1 MAALAFAVSAPSVVA
16 VSLTRTSAVAAGT
29 ASASAAAVSESA
41 VERLDFRRSRSFL
54 AADMA
59 MQPEL
64 VAQSLAAVEEEWQ
77 TQASLFS
84 ECENI
89 GSSSSS
95 SNTDKD
101 SGSSKV
107 KEDDFDKV
115 SCDGAPR
122 ASKAFSKSC
131 GTLAQALVHG
141 SSGNKDN
148 VAELLNDV
156 CSQDVLKGS
165 HRAATCSEFA
175 STVGEAMS
183 ANSYANRNYI
193 DYNQLCTGFWQQL
206 VAGEKKYRQVEAAQ
220 RGEEEKAGAAA
231 QEKAAKAKAEEEA
244 VKVKA
249 AEAAQRKA
257 DEEAKFDAAQ
267 DAKDKADEEA
277 EFIARHEAKDR
288 ADKAAAKA
296 EEEAKKQAKAGEEAK
311 GKAGK
316 AKGEENTKANSK
328 VKEQANEDTKT
339 KKQGNKGKASQVAE
353 GKPSHHA

>member
-1 MAALAFAVSAPSVVA
+1 MAALALAVSAPSVVA
-16 VSLTRTSAVAAGT
+16 FSLHRADAVAAGT

-89 GSSSSS
+89 GSSS
-95 SNTDKD
+95 NTDKD

-107 KEDDFDKV
+107 KENDFDKV

-148 VAELLNDV
+148 VAELFSDV

-206 VAGEKKYRQVEAAQ
+206 VAGQKKYRQEEAAQ
-220 RGEEEKAGAAA
+220 SGEEEKAGAAA

-249 AEAAQRKA
+249 AEEAQRKV

-267 DAKDKADEEA
+267 DAKAKADEEA

-296 EEEAKKQAKAGEEAK
+296 KAEEEAKKQAKAGEEAK

-316 AKGEENTKANSK
+316 AKAEENTKAKST

-339 KKQGNKGKASQVAE
+339 KEQGNKGKASQVAE